1 MLSEEDMKHPSI
13 LEHLMEK
20 PLMEAREEA
29 FQEAFQEGIKIG
41 KRESAITNLIEVL
54 EARFDDSD
62 VALFKPVFDAITD
75 LQLLKKLHRTA
86 LCAPTFDD
94 VIQTLLDYH
103 RNNKT

>member
-1 MLSEEDMKHPSI
+1 MKHASI

-20 PLMEAREEA
+20 PL
-29 FQEAFQEGIKIG
+29 QEAFQEGIELG
-41 KRESAITNLIEVL
+41 KQKSAITNLIVVL

-62 VALFKPVFDAITD
+62 VALFKPTFEAITD
-75 LQLLKKLHRTA
+75 LQLLEQLYYTA
-86 LCAPTFDD
+86 LRAPTFDD